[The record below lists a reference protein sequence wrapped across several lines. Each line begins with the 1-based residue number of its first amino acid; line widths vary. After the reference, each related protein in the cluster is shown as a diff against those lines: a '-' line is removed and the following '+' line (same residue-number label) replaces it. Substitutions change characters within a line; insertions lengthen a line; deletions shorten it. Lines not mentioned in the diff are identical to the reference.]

1 MFNQMKTKKSVVSN
15 NCLSRVCHY
24 LFEWCL

>member
-1 MFNQMKTKKSVVSN
+1 MKTKKSVVSN

-24 LFEWCL
+24 LFVWCL